1 MKHKNMIIIAATII
15 LLAFAAQNLTK
26 SDINIAVHAEK
37 IPGTS
42 EEIYIIYELQDEK
55 GNIVDTPFGKL
66 TSEFSTD
73 NENTLIIYEGMPVE
87 HGKHI
92 LRYYG
97 KPTKINVK
105 YDGGY
110 FHNPANYNRDLVI
123 LNSTNLTDDNLTSYF

>member
-1 MKHKNMIIIAATII
+1 MKHKNMIIIAAAII
-15 LLAFAAQNLTK
+15 ILAFAAVNLTK
-26 SDINIAVHAEK
+26 SDVNIAVHAEK
-37 IPGTS
+37 IPDS
-42 EEIYIIYELQDEK
+42 QEEIYIIYELQDDK
-55 GNIVDTPFGKL
+55 GNVVDTPFGKL

-73 NENTLIIYEGMPVE
+73 DENAIIIYEGMPVE

-97 KPTKINVK
+97 QPSKINVK

-110 FHNPANYNRDLVI
+110 FHNPSNYNGDLVI